1 MFMQYYEGGVSHVGA
16 GPNPECDDGWMD
28 EEGEDMEL
36 QPKLT
41 VGSRDDVD
49 DECKEEEWSEFEE
62 EEDLG
67 PEDGEA
73 DDEVE
78 ENYADL

>member
-1 MFMQYYEGGVSHVGA
+1 MG
-16 GPNPECDDGWMD
+16 
-28 EEGEDMEL
+28 EGEDMEL
-36 QPKLT
+36 RPESAAS
-41 VGSRDDVD
+41 SRDDVD
-49 DECKEEEWSEFEE
+49 DECKEEEGSKFEE

>member
-1 MFMQYYEGGVSHVGA
+1 MWYCGGSVGHVGA
-16 GPNPECDDGWMD
+16 GPNPECDDGWTD
-28 EEGEDMEL
+28 EGEDMEL
-36 QPKLT
+36 WLESA

-49 DECKEEEWSEFEE
+49 DEREEEKKWSEFKE

>member
-1 MFMQYYEGGVSHVGA
+1 
-16 GPNPECDDGWMD
+16 MD

-36 QPKLT
+36 QPELAA
-41 VGSRDDVD
+41 GSGDDVD
-49 DECKEEEWSEFEE
+49 DKHEEEEEWSEFEE
-62 EEDLG
+62 EDNLG